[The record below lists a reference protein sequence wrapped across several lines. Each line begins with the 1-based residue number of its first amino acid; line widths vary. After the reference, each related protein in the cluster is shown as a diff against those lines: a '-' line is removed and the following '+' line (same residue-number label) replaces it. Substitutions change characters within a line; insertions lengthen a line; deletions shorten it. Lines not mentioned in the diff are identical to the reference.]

1 MQNNDLLAPL
11 SALNGGSSPQI
22 ADCALAE
29 QWFAE
34 TTEFTA
40 EQSLRVLIVLS
51 QQPSET
57 GSGVYLR
64 EVVSEL
70 QKLGHK
76 PYLLAAHYRPL
87 SDIDFPSLS
96 NDQIYTMIF
105 NNTKNSDR
113 AEISFPIPGMS
124 LDMPYLHL
132 PFRALSD
139 SMLNEYCNAWIS
151 KIRSVVEKVRPH
163 IIHVNHLWLL
173 PGIARA
179 AVPWVPIVATSH
191 GTDYKLLVDSP
202 RFGPGVLPGVQSLDM
217 VMPISHDTADASI
230 RDFGV
235 RPEKVHIIGN
245 GYNRDLFQVL
255 PRDSG
260 NDLLRDILARYNN
273 LSSWKKLV
281 LYVGK
286 FADFKGIPYLIR
298 AAKIYSGR
306 RQDDVLTLIVGEG
319 SRQVRES
326 LQRLVD
332 DLGLSKKVL
341 LPGKVPYHHVGPLM
355 NRADVFVLPS
365 VNEPFGLVLLEALA
379 CGLRSVAAERG
390 GPEFFVPQSLRE
402 RGLVT
407 LIKPLNLLKA
417 ELSDPNDEA
426 RYVADLAA
434 AVSNHLSHKQSEC
447 ERQLI
452 ANAVSDQIWSTKVGD
467 IVQVYIR
474 AIRLRRQAIIEDLQP
489 V

>member
-11 SALNGGSSPQI
+11 SALNGGSSSQI
-22 ADCALAE
+22 ADYALMR

-70 QKLGHK
+70 QKLGHT

-87 SDIDFPSLS
+87 SNIDFPSLS

-105 NNTKNSDR
+105 NNTKNSDI
-113 AEISFPIPGMS
+113 ADVSFPIPGMS

-139 SMLNEYCNAWIS
+139 SMLNEYCKAWIS

-173 PGIARA
+173 PGIARL
-179 AVPWVPIVATSH
+179 AVCWIPIVATSH

-202 RFGPGVLPGVQSLDM
+202 KFEPLVLPGVRSLDA
-217 VMPISHDTADASI
+217 VMPISSDTADTSV
-230 RDFGV
+230 RNFGV
-235 RPEKVHIIGN
+235 SSEKVKIIGN

-255 PRDSG
+255 PHDSG
-260 NDLLRDILARYNN
+260 NDILRGILARYNN

-298 AAKIYSGR
+298 AAKIYNEM

-319 SRQVRES
+319 SRQVRGS
-326 LQRLVD
+326 LEKLVD
-332 DLGLSKKVL
+332 DLCLRKKVL

-355 NRADVFVLPS
+355 NKADVFVLPS

-379 CGLRSVAAERG
+379 CGLRSVAADRG
-390 GPEFFVPQSLRE
+390 GPKFFVPQSLRE
-402 RGLVT
+402 RGFAT
-407 LIKPLNLLKA
+407 LIKPLNVLGA
-417 ELSDPNDEA
+417 EHPDPADED

-434 AVSNHLSHKQSEC
+434 AISYELSCKQSEH

-452 ANAVSDQIWSTKVGD
+452 ASNVSDQTWSTKVGD

-474 AIRLRRQAIIEDLQP
+474 AIRLRRQAIVEDLQP